1 MLLAIDIGN
10 SHVTL
15 GVYTGEKL
23 DFRAALLADP
33 RRTVDQ
39 YTVEVRGIL
48 EFSGISPD
56 DISGVVICSV
66 VPVLTQ
72 VFRVVA
78 RRFCATPPLVLG
90 PGIRTGL
97 KIGIDDPAQLGS
109 DLAAGAVAA
118 AARYPL
124 PCIICDLST
133 AASFSVVDGNG
144 TFRGGAIAAGPGLS
158 LEALDRATALL
169 PQVTMERPASVIGR
183 NTAACM
189 QSGLILGAA
198 AMVEGLC
205 ARMEAE
211 LGQSCTLV
219 LTGDWART
227 VAPGLSRKAELDEHL
242 LLDGLRLIYYKNR
255 K

>member
-10 SHVTL
+10 SHIAL
-15 GVYTGEKL
+15 GGYTEERL
-23 DFRAALLADP
+23 AFRSSLLADP
-33 RRTVDQ
+33 RRTADQ
-39 YTVEVRGIL
+39 YAVEVRGIL
-48 EFSGISPD
+48 ELYGTAPAD
-56 DISGVVICSV
+56 VTGVVICSV

-72 VFRVVA
+72 VFRSVA
-78 RRFCATPPLVLG
+78 RRFCATPPLVLA

-118 AARYPL
+118 AAKYPL

-133 AASFSVVDGNG
+133 AASFSVVDASG
-144 TFRGGAIAAGPGLS
+144 TFFGGAIAAGPGLS

-169 PQVTMERPASVIGR
+169 PQVTLECPASAIGR

-189 QSGLILGAA
+189 QAGIVLGTA

-205 ARMEAE
+205 RRMEEE

-219 LTGDWART
+219 LTGSWART
-227 VAPGLSRKAELDEHL
+227 VAPGFQRNLVLDEHL
-242 LLDGLRLIYYKNR
+242 LLDGLRIIYYKNR